1 MFSVFRPQNYKK
13 FGMAHIKFIYF
24 HYFCKNKPQN
34 LLIMKK
40 IATLILSIFCAFS
53 ANAQQKPF
61 DIDLWQNGLPNSN
74 GIDKTQ
80 PYDDSK
86 QNFKPSIRVFLPDAN
101 KATGRA
107 VVCCPGGG
115 YSHLA
120 MDHEG
125 YQWASFFNER
135 GIALIV
141 LKYRMPHANTE
152 VPISDAKEALRLV
165 RENAQKW
172 NIDPKQVGIMG
183 SSAGGHLASIVS
195 THSDAA
201 TAPNFQILFYPVVTF
216 DYTYT
221 HKGSRHG
228 LIGENA
234 SQEMVDLYSNEKQVT
249 PQTPPAIMLLSDDD
263 TVVPSPNSVN
273 YYLALRKNNVKAS
286 MYIYP
291 SGGHG
296 WGIRENFKYHNEM
309 LSDLSA
315 WLKSF

>member
-1 MFSVFRPQNYKK
+1 
-13 FGMAHIKFIYF
+13 
-24 HYFCKNKPQN
+24 
-34 LLIMKK
+34 MKK
-40 IATLILSIFCAFS
+40 IATLILSILCAFS
-53 ANAQQKPF
+53 VNAQQKPF
-61 DIDLWQNGLPNSN
+61 DIDLWPNGLPNSN

-80 PYDDSK
+80 AFDDAK
-86 QNFKPSIRVFLPDAN
+86 QNFKPSIRVFLPDAE
-101 KATGRA
+101 KASGRA

-125 YQWASFFNER
+125 YLWAEFFNER

-165 RENAQKW
+165 RENAEKW
-172 NIDPKQVGIMG
+172 HVNPKDVGIMG
-183 SSAGGHLASIVS
+183 SSAGGHLATTVA
-195 THSDAA
+195 THSDAE

-216 DYTYT
+216 DYAYT
-221 HKGSRHG
+221 HKGSRHN

-234 SQEMVDLYSNEKQVT
+234 TQDMVDLYSNEKQVT
-249 PQTPPAIMLLSDDD
+249 AQTPHAIMLLSDDD

-273 YYLALRKNNVKAS
+273 YYLALRKNGVKAS

-296 WGIRENFKYHNEM
+296 WGIRDNFKYHNEM
-309 LSDLSA
+309 MSNLSA

>member
-1 MFSVFRPQNYKK
+1 
-13 FGMAHIKFIYF
+13 
-24 HYFCKNKPQN
+24 
-34 LLIMKK
+34 MKK
-40 IATLILSIFCAFS
+40 SATLILGIMCALC

-86 QNFKPSIRVFLPDAN
+86 QNFKPSIRVFLPDAD

-120 MDHEG
+120 TDHEG
-125 YQWASFFNER
+125 YAWSSFFNEK

-165 RENAQKW
+165 REHAEKW
-172 NIDPKQVGIMG
+172 HINPKDVGIMG
-183 SSAGGHLASIVS
+183 SSAGGHLASTVA
-195 THSDAA
+195 THSDSL
-201 TAPNFQILFYPVVTF
+201 TAPNFQILFYPVITF
-216 DYTYT
+216 DYAFT

-249 PQTPPAIMLLSDDD
+249 PQTPHAIMLLSDDD
-263 TVVPSPNSVN
+263 NVVPSPNSVN
-273 YYLALRKNNVKAS
+273 YYLALKKNKVKAT
-286 MYIYP
+286 MHIYP

-296 WGIRENFKYHNEM
+296 WGIREKFKYHNEM
-309 LSDLSA
+309 MADLSA